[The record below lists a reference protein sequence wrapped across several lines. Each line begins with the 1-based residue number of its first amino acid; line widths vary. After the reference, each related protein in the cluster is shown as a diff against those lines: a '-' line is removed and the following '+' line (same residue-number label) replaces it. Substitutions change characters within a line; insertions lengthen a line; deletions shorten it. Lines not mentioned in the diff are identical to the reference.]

1 MRVSLRLT
9 AVTHD
14 LDRSV
19 QMPTQEGSA
28 MVDFNVA
35 IHTTL
40 LLVDDDNYQL
50 ELRSQ
55 VLKMSGFTVVTAAS
69 PIEALSLLAQPPGCK
84 VSVVIL
90 DYEMPTMNG
99 CVLAGYLKARY
110 PDLKIILHSGLVDI
124 PESEMSSVD
133 SFVPKGDGIARL
145 LAEVS
150 PSCNIARFRPSRE
163 RSMSPRGEL

>member
-9 AVTHD
+9 ADD

-19 QMPTQEGSA
+19 QMQTQEGTV
-28 MVDFNVA
+28 MVDSNVA

-40 LLVDDDNYQL
+40 LLVDDDTCQL
-50 ELRSQ
+50 ELRSL

-69 PIEALSLLAQPPGCK
+69 PIEALSLLAQPSGCK
-84 VSVVIL
+84 VNVAIL

-110 PDLKIILHSGLVDI
+110 PDLRIILHSGLVDI
-124 PESEMSSVD
+124 PESELSSVD
-133 SFVPKGDGIARL
+133 SFVPKGYGIARL
-145 LAEVS
+145 LWEVS
-150 PSCNIARFRPSRE
+150 PSRNIARIRSSRE
-163 RSMSPRGEL
+163 RSMGPQGKL